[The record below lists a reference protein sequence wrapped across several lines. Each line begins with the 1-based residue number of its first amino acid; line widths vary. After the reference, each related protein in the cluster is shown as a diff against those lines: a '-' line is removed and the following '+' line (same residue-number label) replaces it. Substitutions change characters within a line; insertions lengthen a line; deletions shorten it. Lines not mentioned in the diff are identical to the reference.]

1 MGPLDVYITVFH
13 KAHFWQTSAPHGLQ
27 LHQYADDCR
36 VHVSAPVDEA
46 SASIARLSVCVT
58 DIARLLSATW
68 LRLNPTKTALIWLG
82 SLHQVEKVVEHEV
95 SIVLLSATT
104 MDIRSAG
111 PWHLHGPS
119 SHEVGACQLHVS
131 VSILTASCAS
141 YIKSCDRC
149 HLIVPRQ

>member
-13 KAHFWQTSAPHGLQ
+13 KAHFWQTSARHGLQ

-95 SIVLLSATT
+95 SIVLLCATT
-104 MDIRSAG
+104 MDICSAV
-111 PWHLHGPS
+111 PWRLYGSS

-131 VSILTASCAS
+131 VKLMLPAPAMSSCV
-141 YIKSCDRC
+141 IGV
-149 HLIVPRQ
+149 I